1 MSEAEHFDVLIAGQ
15 GAAAYAAALYA
26 ARYRVKTLVAGERF
40 GGETAIGGAIENY
53 PGHPEIDGFDLMLQF
68 QEQVTRYDV
77 PIRNADVTALTAGGD
92 HFRATLS
99 DGAEVES
106 SAVILAIGRER
117 RMLGLP
123 NEAEWTGRGVSYCST
138 CDAPLYRDKVAAV
151 VGGGNAAVEGAL
163 LNARH
168 AARTYLIYRGDRLW
182 RPEPVLVELLGQA
195 ENVEVLMETEVA
207 ALLGD
212 DEAGLTG
219 VRLNR
224 ARDGSD
230 TLDLDVLF
238 IEAVRTTEEI
248 DRVTR
253 EFDVP
258 LLYNFVE
265 KGKSPLIPAAE
276 LEKLG
281 FKIVIYPGA
290 AMFTVC
296 KVIGDVMRHLKEHG
310 TTEALLDDM
319 VGPVEF
325 FETVG
330 LSEMLAF
337 DAQFAKVPQ
346 LSS

>member
-195 ENVEVLMETEVA
+195 ENVNVLMETEVA
-207 ALLGD
+207 ELLGSD
-212 DEAGLTG
+212 DAGLTG

-224 ARDGSD
+224 AHDGSD

-238 IEAVRTTEEI
+238 IEAGADPRVDLARALGVELNAETNEVHVDREMRTNVPGLFAAGDLTDGSGALKQTVTAAAQGAIAALGAYQHVTEHG
-248 DRVTR
+248 R
-253 EFDVP
+253 
-258 LLYNFVE
+258 YCQWHQSGFVFE
-265 KGKSPLIPAAE
+265 GEAE
-276 LEKLG
+276 L
-281 FKIVIYPGA
+281 A
-290 AMFTVC
+290 A
-296 KVIGDVMRHLKEHG
+296 R
-310 TTEALLDDM
+310 
-319 VGPVEF
+319 
-325 FETVG
+325 
-330 LSEMLAF
+330 
-337 DAQFAKVPQ
+337 
-346 LSS
+346 

>member
-1 MSEAEHFDVLIAGQ
+1 MTDAEHFDVLIAGQ

-26 ARYRVKTLVAGERF
+26 ARYRVKTVVAGERF

-68 QEQVTRYDV
+68 QEQVTRYDI
-77 PIRNADVTALTAGGD
+77 PIRNADVTALATDGD
-92 HFRATLS
+92 HFRAALS
-99 DGAEVES
+99 DGAEIES

-123 NEAEWTGRGVSYCST
+123 NEVEWTGRGVSYCST

-207 ALLGD
+207 ELLGD
-212 DEAGLTG
+212 DDAGLTG
-219 VRLNR
+219 LRLTR
-224 ARDGSD
+224 PHDGND

-238 IEAVRTTEEI
+238 IEAGADPRVDLARALGVELNAETNEVHVDREMRTNVPGLFAAGDLTDGSGALKQTVTAAAQGAIAALAAYQHVTEHG
-248 DRVTR
+248 R
-253 EFDVP
+253 
-258 LLYNFVE
+258 YCQWHQSGFVLE
-265 KGKSPLIPAAE
+265 GEAE
-276 LEKLG
+276 L
-281 FKIVIYPGA
+281 A
-290 AMFTVC
+290 A
-296 KVIGDVMRHLKEHG
+296 R
-310 TTEALLDDM
+310 
-319 VGPVEF
+319 
-325 FETVG
+325 
-330 LSEMLAF
+330 
-337 DAQFAKVPQ
+337 
-346 LSS
+346 

>member
-1 MSEAEHFDVLIAGQ
+1 MTDMEHFDVLIAGQ

-26 ARYRVKTLVAGERF
+26 ARYRLKTLVAGERF

-77 PIRNADVTALTAGGD
+77 PIRNADVTALATDGD
-92 HFRATLS
+92 HFMATLS
-99 DGAEVES
+99 DDTQIDA

-195 ENVEVLMETEVA
+195 ENVNVLMETEVA
-207 ALLGD
+207 ELLGSD
-212 DEAGLTG
+212 DAGLTG

-224 ARDGSD
+224 AHDGSD

-238 IEAVRTTEEI
+238 IEAGADPRIDLARALGVELNAETNEVHVDREMRTNVPGLFAAGDLTDGSGALKQTVTAAAQGAIAALAAYQHVTEHG
-248 DRVTR
+248 R
-253 EFDVP
+253 
-258 LLYNFVE
+258 YCQWHQSGFVFE
-265 KGKSPLIPAAE
+265 GEAE
-276 LEKLG
+276 L
-281 FKIVIYPGA
+281 A
-290 AMFTVC
+290 A
-296 KVIGDVMRHLKEHG
+296 R
-310 TTEALLDDM
+310 
-319 VGPVEF
+319 
-325 FETVG
+325 
-330 LSEMLAF
+330 
-337 DAQFAKVPQ
+337 
-346 LSS
+346 